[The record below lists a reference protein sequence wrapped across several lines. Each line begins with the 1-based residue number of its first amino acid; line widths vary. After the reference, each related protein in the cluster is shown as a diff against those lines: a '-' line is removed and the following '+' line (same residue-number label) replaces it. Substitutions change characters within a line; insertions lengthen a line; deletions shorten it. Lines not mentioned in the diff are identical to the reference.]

1 MEEIILDDGAGDGY
15 DVPDVPHV
23 EIIFDALNDTLA
35 DVNGSEGLT
44 QAQSYLSGVLN
55 ASGIANERVTGN
67 EGFFSSIG
75 TGAKSAFEYI
85 KKMFKSLWEFFFKR
99 DAPKLVEAAK
109 KDLNESKETLDTLST
124 GGSSEAEADKVLSK
138 QISALKALGH
148 EPDVN
153 KSALDQILKEADE
166 AHKGSFAD
174 KKKAILML
182 SHEIPKLNKKAKK
195 ELSGKVDQLI
205 AVLKSMKSTVEEADA
220 GIAEASPL
228 VKGLLTSMKAGN
240 GNTPLLQQLEGIR
253 DLSDVNKAKTVLGEM
268 LKEID
273 SADNI
278 NKALKDHQSQIGA
291 SIKFIEG
298 AIDSRKEA
306 GKEDKGDL
314 SKELASLRGLMVL
327 VSKLSQLFKS
337 MLSRM
342 TSTQKSMTSIFG
354 G

>member
-1 MEEIILDDGAGDGY
+1 MEEIILEDGAGDGY

-55 ASGIANERVTGN
+55 ASGVANSRVTGN

-75 TGAKSAFEYI
+75 TGAKSAYEYI

-99 DAPKLVEAAK
+99 DAPKLAEDAK
-109 KDLNESKETLDTLST
+109 KEITEAQDALKALES

-148 EPDVN
+148 QPDVE

-205 AVLKSMKSTVEEADA
+205 AVLKSLKSTVEEAQSDQ
-220 GIAEASPL
+220 AEASPL
-228 VKGLLTSMKAGN
+228 VKSLVEGIKAGN
-240 GNTPLLQQLEGIR
+240 SSTSLLTQLESIR
-253 DLSDVNKAKTVLGEM
+253 DLSDVNKGKSVLTEM

-273 SADNI
+273 LAAGM
-278 NKALKDHQSQIGA
+278 NKMLKDHQSQVGSEISKLESEISGDAAA
-291 SIKFIEG
+291 SEETKK
-298 AIDSRKEA
+298 A
-306 GKEDKGDL
+306 
-314 SKELASLRGLMVL
+314 LASLRGLMVL
-327 VSKLSQLFKS
+327 VTKLSQLFKQL
-337 MLSRM
+337 LSRM
-342 TSTQKSMTSIFG
+342 SSVQKSVTSIFG
-354 G
+354 A